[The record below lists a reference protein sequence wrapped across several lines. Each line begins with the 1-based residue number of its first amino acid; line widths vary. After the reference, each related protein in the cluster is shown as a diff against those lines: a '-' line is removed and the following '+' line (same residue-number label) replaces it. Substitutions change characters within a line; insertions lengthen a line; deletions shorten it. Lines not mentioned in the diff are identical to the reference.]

1 MGQRPK
7 ASAVSESG
15 PPSRRRMSETE
26 PGTVVGRLARLTVDP
41 ANDCEL
47 TRPLAIEAPVAV
59 EYNGIGYAVMMATPT
74 DLNDFAVGFSLSEHL
89 ISAASDV
96 LAVDAIE
103 QPEGWVLRIQLAA
116 DRLEPVIER
125 ARQRLSESGC
135 GLCGLD
141 SLEQVMRP
149 LPPIT
154 ARATATR
161 SALFTALEGLRDHQ
175 PMNAA
180 TGAVHGA
187 AFCTNDGAIQLV
199 REDVGRHNALDKLIG
214 ALARRGTR
222 PTTGFFLLTARCSYE
237 LVEKTITAGCPLLV
251 TISAPTTLAVDR
263 ARAHGLTLI
272 ALARRDAMLV
282 TTPPF
287 PSHQSK
293 CVQRRT

>member
-1 MGQRPK
+1 MR
-7 ASAVSESG
+7 ASSSQLQ
-15 PPSRRRMSETE
+15 RRMPKTE
-26 PGTVVGRLARLTVDP
+26 RGTVVGRLTRLTANP
-41 ANDCEL
+41 ANDSKI
-47 TRPLAIEAPVAV
+47 TRALAIEAPVAV

-103 QPEGWVLRIQLAA
+103 QAEGWILRIQLAA

-125 ARQRLSESGC
+125 ARQRLSESSC

-141 SLEQVMRP
+141 SLEQVMRA

-154 ARATATR
+154 ARAMATR
-161 SALFTALEGLRDHQ
+161 SALFSALDSLRDHQ
-175 PMNAA
+175 PMNTA

-187 AFCTNDGAIQLV
+187 AFCTNDGAIYMV

-214 ALARRGTR
+214 ALARQGAS
-222 PTTGFFLLTARCSYE
+222 PATGFFLLTARCSYE
-237 LVEKTITAGCPLLV
+237 LVEKTITAGCPMLV

-272 ALARRDAMLV
+272 ALARPDAMLV
-282 TTPPF
+282 TTSPCPPATL
-287 PSHQSK
+287 PDSTERDEQDD
-293 CVQRRT
+293 TG